1 MNHVLIDLE
10 HCFVVQIYLCLS
22 ESILLDLQPVGDQV
36 TSKLLESDEVLN
48 YVFTLLASQ
57 KTFVNS
63 CQLIE
68 DMLQSRKDVLDLHRI
83 REY

>member
-1 MNHVLIDLE
+1 MNYVLIDLE

-83 REY
+83 RK

>member
-1 MNHVLIDLE
+1 M
-10 HCFVVQIYLCLS
+10 CLF
-22 ESILLDLQPVGDQV
+22 LLVKNTLLFDLQPVGDQV

-48 YVFTLLASQ
+48 YIFTLLASQ
-57 KTFVNS
+57 KTFVNA

-83 REY
+83 RKSCIITVT

>member
-1 MNHVLIDLE
+1 MFVLLRNFLI
-10 HCFVVQIYLCLS
+10 
-22 ESILLDLQPVGDQV
+22 DLQPVGDQV
-36 TSKLLESDEVLN
+36 TSKLLECDDVLN